1 MSTRLAVHRRQE
13 TDQASE
19 EVSQSVFSAA
29 LVQLVQVVCSIC
41 GMLGHAADKCQFE
54 PFKEDR
60 HPASPEAPV
69 QLTQVV
75 CPDCGIPGHTTE
87 EYQFEPSEELAPE
100 DEELHQ

>member
-1 MSTRLAVHRRQE
+1 MAPYMSTRLVVHRRQE

-29 LVQLVQVVCSIC
+29 LVQLVEVVCSIC

-60 HPASPEAPV
+60 QPASPEAPI

-75 CPDCGIPGHTTE
+75 CPDCGMPRG
-87 EYQFEPSEELAPE
+87 
-100 DEELHQ
+100 